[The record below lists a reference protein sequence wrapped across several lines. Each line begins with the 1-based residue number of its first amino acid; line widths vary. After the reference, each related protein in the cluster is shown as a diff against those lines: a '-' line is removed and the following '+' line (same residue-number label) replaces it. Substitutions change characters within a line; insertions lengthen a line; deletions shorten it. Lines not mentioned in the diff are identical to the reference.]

1 MAAIVTSP
9 ATYGLLFFLACMI
22 VGTAIACTKE
32 KTIIEEVQ
40 SDADARMSVARRWQ
54 QMVGR

>member
-1 MAAIVTSP
+1 MANVLTSP
-9 ATYGLLFFLACMI
+9 STYGLLFFLACMI
-22 VGTAIACTKE
+22 VSVAIACTKE

-54 QMVGR
+54 EMVGR